1 MSGDEWPLAVVGPV
15 EVVVAVD
22 LEELGE
28 AVGAGAAALGLAD
41 EDVGDGRALDGAEA
55 GEGEAGR
62 LRDQVVRVARVGRV
76 VELADGDVDAGALL
90 DRLRRRREGGVMRV
104 YIGAFAV

>member
-1 MSGDEWPLAVVGPV
+1 MAGDEWPLPVVGPV
-15 EVVVAVD
+15 DVVVAVG
-22 LEELGE
+22 LEELCE
-28 AVGAGAAALGLAD
+28 AVRDPALGLAHQ
-41 EDVGDGRALDGAEA
+41 DVGDGRALDGAEA

-90 DRLRRRREGGVMRV
+90 DRLRGRREEGVV
-104 YIGAFAV
+104 IYIGAFEV

>member
-1 MSGDEWPLAVVGPV
+1 M
-15 EVVVAVD
+15 
-22 LEELGE
+22 
-28 AVGAGAAALGLAD
+28 GAAALGLAD

-90 DRLRRRREGGVMRV
+90 DRLRRRREGGVIC
-104 YIGAFAV
+104 IGAFFLLTAGHPVSSH